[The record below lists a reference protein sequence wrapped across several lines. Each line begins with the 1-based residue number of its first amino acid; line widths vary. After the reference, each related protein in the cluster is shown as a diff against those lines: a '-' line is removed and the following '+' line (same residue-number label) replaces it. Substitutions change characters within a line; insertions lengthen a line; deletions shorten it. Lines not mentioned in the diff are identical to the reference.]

1 LITNFGKDDSIAK
14 VIEEIGIVQA
24 AFTQSSIND
33 LAYAML
39 KGGYTAAEFKAEQF
53 LGTDGYSDLMRVL
66 IIMEKRMVH
75 PEAAAEVLMKIFHI
89 KA

>member
-1 LITNFGKDDSIAK
+1 MDFVKDGSIAK

-24 AFTQSSIND
+24 PFTQNSIND
-33 LAYAML
+33 IADAML
-39 KGGYTAAEFKAEQF
+39 KGGYAATEFKAEQF

-66 IIMEKRMVH
+66 IIMEKRMVS
-75 PEAAAEVLMKIFHI
+75 PEAAAEVLMNLFQI